1 MMITLKSRYNGA
13 LTTRDPI
20 RACWT
25 KVSEMAYKDP
35 KTGIIFDVIQQG
47 TTDAQAEVYRQFNK
61 ENGVRVNGN

>member
-1 MMITLKSRYNGA
+1 MMTLKSRYNDA
-13 LTTRDPI
+13 FTTRDPI

-35 KTGIIFDVIQQG
+35 KTGYIFDTIQQG
-47 TTDAQAEVYRQFNK
+47 TTDAQAEVYRQINK